1 MQLNNNTMPGEQML
15 EQVKTFGDS
24 LCESRM
30 WRPSVEDI
38 QNDFQRRSTAIVLEN
53 TRRFLEGLEETTKAI
68 SININVA
75 SYSNVCRI
83 TL

>member
-1 MQLNNNTMPGEQML
+1 ML
-15 EQVKTFGDS
+15 EQVKAFGDS

-30 WRPSVEDI
+30 WKPFVEDI
-38 QNDFQRRSTAIVLEN
+38 ENSFQRRSTAIVLEN
-53 TRRFLEGLEETTKAI
+53 TRKFLEGLEETTKAI